1 MPETLHA
8 HHSDEDD
15 LPLDPYS
22 EAVSRAFDRVG
33 PAVAKVNALSGDG
46 RPMGHGSAVLF
57 TPDGYLMTNSH
68 VVSKAKAL
76 RVSLTDGRDL
86 EASLVGDDPESDL

>member
-1 MPETLHA
+1 MTGSPTGQMTGLPFVAVDFTCEGMTQTLHA
-8 HHSDEDD
+8 HYSNDD

-46 RPMGHGSAVLF
+46 RPTSSAR
-57 TPDGYLMTNSH
+57 PRHCAY
-68 VVSKAKAL
+68 
-76 RVSLTDGRDL
+76 R
-86 EASLVGDDPESDL
+86 